1 MHGNSVQL
9 HGKLEAMF
17 FKFLQV
23 SAYNKNY
30 GPLTFNAFIKPM
42 IF

>member
-1 MHGNSVQL
+1 METVHNFMANL
-9 HGKLEAMF
+9 KLCF

-30 GPLTFNAFIKPM
+30 GLLTFNAFIKPM

>member
-9 HGKLEAMF
+9 HGKLVAMF

-23 SAYNKNY
+23 STQNKND
-30 GPLTFNAFIKPM
+30 GFLTLNAFIKPM

>member
-1 MHGNSVQL
+1 METVYNFMANL
-9 HGKLEAMF
+9 KLCF

-23 SAYNKNY
+23 SAKNKND
-30 GPLTFNAFIKPM
+30 GFLTFHAFIKPM